1 MARASSPEPD
11 QDRDDVV
18 GPGRATRSKLARRGQ
33 TLELGHDARTPGEI
47 PPGGWWQVLKRV
59 WGEATSDQI
68 LMVAA
73 SCAFYATL
81 ALFPAM
87 SVLISLYGLLFDP
100 TAIERQLAAIE
111 DVLPAAVFQLVA
123 QRLHDLVA
131 QPAAALSWRLVIS
144 VLIALWTAAAGTK
157 ALIYALNVA
166 YEEEEKRGLLRF
178 NLTALFFTLC
188 GVMGVAVSLALIVAL
203 PPVLQL
209 EALGPLG
216 AIAARLASYAVL
228 LICVVIGLALLY
240 RFAPSRREAH
250 WHWITPGSALAAC
263 LWLAASL
270 LFSLYVSHFASYD
283 VTYGSLGAVAVLMLW
298 FYISA
303 LVVILGAELNAELE
317 LQTRHDTTR
326 GPARPMGQ
334 RGAFVADH
342 VAVGET
348 GAT

>member
-1 MARASSPEPD
+1 VASGAPEPEPD
-11 QDRDDVV
+11 REDVV
-18 GPGRATRSKLARRGQ
+18 GPGQTARSKLARRGQ
-33 TLELGHDARTPGEI
+33 ALELGHDARTPVDI
-47 PPGGWWQVLKRV
+47 PPHGWWQVAKRV
-59 WGEATSDQI
+59 WGEATSDQV

-100 TAIERQLAAIE
+100 TAIEHQLAAVE

-123 QRLHDLVA
+123 QRLHDLVS
-131 QPAAALSWRLVIS
+131 QPAATLSWGVVIGL
-144 VLIALWTAAAGTK
+144 LIALWSASAGTK
-157 ALIYALNVA
+157 ALMYALNVA
-166 YEEEEKRGLLRF
+166 YEEHEKRGLLRF

-188 GVMGVAVSLALIVAL
+188 GVAGVAISLALIVAL

-209 EALGPLG
+209 ETFGPLG
-216 AIAARLASYAVL
+216 RTAARVVSYTVL
-228 LICVVIGLALLY
+228 MACVVIGLALLY
-240 RFAPSRREAH
+240 RFAPSRREAA
-250 WHWITPGSALAAC
+250 WHWVTPGSALAAC
-263 LWLAASL
+263 LWLIASL
-270 LFSLYVSHFASYD
+270 LFSLYVSNFGSYD
-283 VTYGSLGAVAVLMLW
+283 AAYGSLGAVAVLMLW

-317 LQTRHDTTR
+317 LQTRHDTTH

-342 VAVGET
+342 VAVAESS
-348 GAT
+348 